1 MTLTIEPIG
10 VVKSPVTD
18 LEALDAAWNT
28 VVSEIHIDEA
38 LVGGLR
44 GLEDWSH
51 AIVIFT
57 MHEAPFNAA
66 KHMAFRPQDR
76 EDLPEVGVFAQRSR
90 YYPNSIGVT
99 AVAIQKIENG
109 VVTVKGLD
117 AIDGTPVL
125 AIKPY
130 APLFDS
136 AHEEPAVPVWFF
148 RLMQG

>member
-1 MTLTIEPIG
+1 MALTIEPIG
-10 VVKSPVTD
+10 IVKSPVTD

-28 VVSEIHIDEA
+28 VVSEIHIQDA
-38 LVGGLR
+38 LVDGLR

-57 MHEAPFNAA
+57 MHEAPFEPD
-66 KHMAFRPQDR
+66 KHLAFRPQDR

-99 AVAIQKIENG
+99 AVSIEKIEKG

-130 APLFDS
+130 APLFDN
-136 AHEEPAVPVWFF
+136 AREEPAVPVWFF